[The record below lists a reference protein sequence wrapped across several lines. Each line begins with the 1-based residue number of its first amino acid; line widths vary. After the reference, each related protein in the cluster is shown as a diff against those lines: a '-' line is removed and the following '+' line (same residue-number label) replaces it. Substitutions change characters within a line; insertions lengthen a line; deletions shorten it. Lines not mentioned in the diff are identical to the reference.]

1 METRIVY
8 LVRHGELT
16 GDEGHRFLGQLDV
29 PLSPEGEE
37 QAHELGECRE
47 LGSITGIYCSDL
59 SRSRDSAE
67 IIAHPH
73 GRPVTACRGLR
84 EISLGLWEGRAVED
98 IKNRYPQEFTA
109 RGADIEHYRPPY
121 GESFAD
127 CRIRVLAALQQIL
140 DSSSSDIL
148 IVGHA
153 GVNRLILCEG
163 LGIPIANIFKIGQE
177 YGCLNILEYGTR
189 GCRVKLLNFVPHR
202 AARDKVQVGTE
213 VEAVAT
219 FLNSFQSF
227 AER

>member
-1 METRIVY
+1 MEMRIVY

-16 GDEGHRFLGQLDV
+16 VDERHRFLGQMDV
-29 PLSPEGEE
+29 PLSPKGKE
-37 QAHELGECRE
+37 QARE
-47 LGSITGIYCSDL
+47 LRECSQLGSVTRIYCSDL
-59 SRSRDSAE
+59 SRCRETAE
-67 IIAHPH
+67 IISQRR
-73 GRPVTACRGLR
+73 GISLTACSGLR
-84 EISLGLWEGRAVED
+84 EISVGLWEGSTIKD
-98 IKNRYPQEFTA
+98 IETRYPKEFNA
-109 RGADIEHYRPPY
+109 RGEDLEHYRPPY

-177 YGCLNILEYGTR
+177 YGCLNILEYGTL

-202 AARDKVQVGTE
+202 AALDKVQVGTE

-219 FLNSFQSF
+219 F
-227 AER
+227 